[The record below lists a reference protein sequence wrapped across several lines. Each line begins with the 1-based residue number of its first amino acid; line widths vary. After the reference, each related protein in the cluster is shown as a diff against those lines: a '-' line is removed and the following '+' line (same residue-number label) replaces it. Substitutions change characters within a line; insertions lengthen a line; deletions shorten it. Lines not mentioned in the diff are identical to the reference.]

1 MARTAQIVGTVTY
14 REGDGPEILIRP
26 GLCEVDVNELDVTLT
41 WSDGDTH
48 GSTAMPTG
56 DFHRYVTT
64 GAIEWAQ
71 A

>member
-1 MARTAQIVGTVTY
+1 MAKTAQIVGTVTY

-56 DFHRYVTT
+56 DFQRYLTT
-64 GAIEWAQ
+64 QAIAWVK
-71 A
+71 